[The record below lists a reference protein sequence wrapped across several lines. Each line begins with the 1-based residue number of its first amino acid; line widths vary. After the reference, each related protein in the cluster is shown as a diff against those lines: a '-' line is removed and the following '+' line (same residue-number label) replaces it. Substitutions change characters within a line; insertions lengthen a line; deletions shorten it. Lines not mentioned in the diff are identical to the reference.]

1 MKSML
6 HIGADAEKLKAALP
20 EITKSIM
27 SIIGSAAGDEVKK
40 AAISALSGAF
50 TVQNVS
56 VMNCDFSAGKSA
68 ETD

>member
-20 EITKSIM
+20 EITKSIIA
-27 SIIGSAAGDEVKK
+27 IIGSPAGDDVKK

-50 TVQNVS
+50 TVQNINIS
-56 VMNCDFSAGKSA
+56 GCDFSTG
-68 ETD
+68 EPLEER